1 MSKGTVVMKKNFRK
15 IITILLILT
24 TFVVVEVFA
33 FQFSPLEQT
42 FSPTGAGNTKTYTI
56 VNDSN
61 DSIAVEIT
69 ALTRSQN
76 AKGQEINSPATQY
89 FSIVP
94 NKTIVKPQSSQIVRV
109 QYRGPQ
115 TTTTEL
121 SFRIRAEQVP
131 YSKGKNADD
140 NSMFNFLYVYTTSAY
155 VEPSQV
161 VERVAIRQVAP
172 SYQIVEKTDEDGNV
186 TKEKVETMA
195 VTLSNLGT
203 VHQLLID
210 ATLIVQDSKGNTVKL
225 SGSNQLSGLTGT
237 NILAR
242 KTITLQIPWPSEL
255 SREDGVQYKSK
266 FSLDRKSVV

>member
-1 MSKGTVVMKKNFRK
+1 MKENFK
-15 IITILLILT
+15 KILLLLSILT
-24 TFVVVEVFA
+24 VFISADIFA

-69 ALTRSQN
+69 ALTRSQD
-76 AKGQEINSPATQY
+76 AQGVEINSPATQY

-94 NKTIVKPQSSQIVRV
+94 NKTIVKPQSSQLIRV

-115 TTTTEL
+115 TTTSEL

-131 YSKGKNADD
+131 YSQGRNTED

-161 VERVAIRQVAP
+161 VERVAIRRVAP
-172 SYQIVEKTDEDGNV
+172 SYQIVEKTDDNGNV
-186 TKEKVETMA
+186 TREQQETMA

-225 SGSNQLSGLTGT
+225 SGEKQLAGLTGT

-242 KTITLQIPWPSEL
+242 KTVTLQIPWPSEL
-255 SREDGVQYKSK
+255 SREDGVSYKSN
-266 FSLDRKSVV
+266 FDYE

>member
-1 MSKGTVVMKKNFRK
+1 MKKHFKK
-15 IITILLILT
+15 IITILLILI
-24 TFVVVEVFA
+24 TFVTTDIFA

-42 FSPTGAGNTKTYTI
+42 FSPTGAENTKTYTI

-61 DSIAVEIT
+61 DSIAVEIS

-76 AKGQEINSPATQY
+76 SRGEEINSPATQY

-109 QYRGPQ
+109 QYRGPK
-115 TTTTEL
+115 TTTSEL

-131 YSKGKNADD
+131 YSKGKNTED

-155 VEPSQV
+155 VQPSQV
-161 VERVAIRQVAP
+161 VERVSIRQVAP
-172 SYQIVEKTDEDGNV
+172 SSQIVEKTDDQGNV
-186 TKEKVETMA
+186 TKEEVQTMA

-210 ATLIVQDSKGNTVKL
+210 ASLIVQDSKGNSVKL
-225 SGSNQLSGLTGT
+225 SGEQQLAGLTGT

-255 SREDGVQYKSK
+255 SRENGVQYKSK
-266 FSLDRKSVV
+266 FEYK